1 MADIAK
7 KAAAMEGVRFC
18 LYSIWMAEIQTVT
31 SLQKS
36 LSLSSKEVAEAIDC
50 QR

>member
-7 KAAAMEGVRFC
+7 KAAAMEVEIL
-18 LYSIWMAEIQTVT
+18 LYSIWMAEIQTELT

-36 LSLSSKEVAEAIDC
+36 LS
-50 QR
+50 Q